1 MIDIAVIHQDEH
13 ILVINKPDG
22 VLTIADGYNPDLPHL
37 KPFLE
42 PEFGPLWIAHR
53 LDKDTS
59 GVMVLARTAEAHRSL
74 NQQFKERQVIKIY
87 YCLVNPVPT
96 WQTIET
102 NNKLLLNSGRKH
114 LTRVDSQKGKPAQ
127 SQFSLI
133 SKTRDI
139 ALIRCQIKTGY
150 RHQIRA
156 HLYNLGLGILGDSL
170 YKPKESTQSTG
181 NYSRLMLHAYEI
193 SFSHPASKKM
203 VIYSAD
209 IPQLF
214 DEILIDYSHKLGY

>member
-59 GVMVLARTAEAHRSL
+59 GVMVLARNAEAHRSL
-74 NQQFKERQVIKIY
+74 NQQFKERQVIKVY
-87 YCLVNPVPT
+87 HCLVSPVPD
-96 WQTIET
+96 WQSIET
-102 NNKLLLNSGRKH
+102 TKALLVNSGRKH
-114 LTRVDSQKGKPAQ
+114 LTRVDLQYGKPAQ
-127 SQFSLI
+127 SQFRLI
-133 SKTRDI
+133 SKMRDI

-156 HLYNLGLGILGDSL
+156 HLYDLGLGILGDPL
-170 YKPKESTQSTG
+170 YQPKEMLRASSHF
-181 NYSRLMLHAYEI
+181 SRLMLHSSEL
-193 SFSHPASKKM
+193 SFSHPASKQI
-203 VIYSAD
+203 VSYSAE
-209 IPQLF
+209 IPKLF
-214 DEILIDYSHKLGY
+214 FEILK